1 MNSSF
6 LSGKLALV
14 TGGSGTIGQAIAKS
28 LLSSGAS
35 VVLTAR
41 GLEKLEAA
49 KEKLLES
56 IHLRGADAPHVN
68 VHVIS
73 SDVSKEASVVELFKK
88 IDDLSTGVDLLINNA
103 GTSTYVIPVLLGT
116 NAIFFRSLNSQH
128 HSQARWYQDLLSIC
142 RLLTWKESCLSTW
155 LGHFCVR
162 GRQ

>member
-1 MNSSF
+1 MNASF

-41 GLEKLEAA
+41 RLEKLETA

-56 IHLRGADAPHVN
+56 LQLKSADAPQ

-73 SDVSKEASVVELFKK
+73 SDVSKEESVVELFQK

-103 GTSTYVIPVLLGT
+103 GT
-116 NAIFFRSLNSQH
+116 N
-128 HSQARWYQDLLSIC
+128 
-142 RLLTWKESCLSTW
+142 EM
-155 LGHFCVR
+155 
-162 GRQ
+162 